1 MDHRK
6 TLAAARAQSNLIKI
20 MTPERWQQ
28 VKEVLQSVLDQPS
41 EAQNDF
47 LKQAVRDDEP
57 LRLEVESL
65 LEFQEGNENFIE
77 TSALEITAR
86 SVGAEAQDE
95 MAGAQI
101 GPFQVERE
109 IGRGGMGAVYLAQ
122 QNDDHYQRRVAIKII
137 KRGMDSDEI
146 VRRFRNE
153 RQILANL
160 THPNIA
166 GLYSGGTTDAGLPF
180 FVMEYVEGKP
190 INEYCEGQDLSIAER
205 LKLFRTVCSA
215 ISYAHQNLVIHRDLK
230 PSNILVTE
238 AGVPKLLDF
247 GIAKLLNAA
256 DAPEAQMTETLLRVM
271 TPEYASPEQARGE
284 RMTTASDVYSLG
296 VVLYEL
302 LTGRRPY
309 RLKNRLPH
317 EIAQIISERVPER
330 PSTAI
335 SRVDEMPE
343 GHAQQSTTTTPATH
357 QPRPGE
363 LAKLRRSLRGDLDN
377 IVLMAMRKD
386 PARRYQSVEQFSED
400 IRRHLE
406 RLPVRARKDTFDYRA
421 SKFIRRNRLGVAAAA
436 VVLLVLLGGIFA
448 TRWEQR
454 RAERRFN
461 EVRALANSFLFEFD
475 DSIKDL
481 QGATPARELV
491 VRRSLQYLDSL
502 SQESANDPALQLE
515 LATAYERIGS
525 IQGNSYY
532 SNLGDTEGAL
542 RSYQTSVAL
551 LERITTTAPNKRAVK
566 RQLAASYA
574 GLADLLYVKTEL
586 PEALKNYERAV
597 GLLRGLVEEDR
608 ANEGLRNDL
617 AILYSHLGDLKG
629 IPGGSNLGDT
639 QGALTAHRE
648 ALRLRQELV
657 SSNPTNH
664 EWQFELAS
672 GLSSVGFL
680 TNAVGDTNGASE
692 LLRRSIALLEGL
704 AAAEPNNARYRMELL
719 TEYMRFG
726 SVLYDDGQYAEAA
739 DFARRTI
746 KQLEATIADESK
758 NSLTT
763 YNLAMALN
771 FLGRNLTRLGDVKG
785 ALESHARA
793 LTINEKLLEAD
804 STSTDMKRT
813 VWLTYQ
819 RTAEAYFA
827 GRDFPAALERYRR
840 AVAMEEALLAAAPL
854 NEQAHDD
861 HSIGLGGLGLT
872 LGELGDLRGGRDVL
886 VRASVEAEDLVK
898 QSPSN
903 ARLQSRLALRLEE
916 QGQLS
921 TQLAQRSKSGE
932 AASNWRA
939 SRDPLARS
947 LEIWSSLRDQN
958 KLGRLDSGKPEEV
971 TREIA
976 KCDAAISSGPT
987 P

>member
-1 MDHRK
+1 
-6 TLAAARAQSNLIKI
+6 

-28 VKEVLQSVLDQPS
+28 VKDLLQSVLEQPTEEQTS
-41 EAQNDF
+41 F
-47 LKQAVRDDEP
+47 LNHAAGRDDS

-65 LEFQEGNENFIE
+65 LEFQDGNENFIE

-122 QNDDHYQRRVAIKII
+122 QNDNHYQRQVAIKII

-166 GLYSGGTTDAGLPF
+166 GLYSGGTTDSGLPF
-180 FVMEYVEGKP
+180 FVMEYVAGKP
-190 INEYCEGQDLSIAER
+190 INEYCAAQDLSIEER
-205 LKLFRTVCSA
+205 LKLFRTICSA

-230 PSNILVTE
+230 PTNILVTDD
-238 AGVPKLLDF
+238 GVPKLLDF
-247 GIAKLLNAA
+247 GIAKLLKA
-256 DAPEAQMTETLLRVM
+256 DDEAPLTETMLRVM

-302 LTGRRPY
+302 LTGQRPY
-309 RLKNRLPH
+309 RLKNCLPH
-317 EIAQIISERVPER
+317 EIAQIISERVPAR

-335 SRVDEMPE
+335 SPVEDMPE
-343 GHAQQSTTTTPATH
+343 GAASTSTTQPTGKDRPA
-357 QPRPGE
+357 E

-377 IVLMAMRKD
+377 IVLMAIRKD

-436 VVLLVLLGGIFA
+436 VVIVVLLAGIFA
-448 TRWEQR
+448 TRWQAH

-461 EVRALANSFLFEFD
+461 DVRALANSFLFEFD

-502 SQESANDPALQLE
+502 SRESANDPALQLE

-542 RSYQTSVAL
+542 RSYRTSVAL
-551 LERITTTAPNKRAVK
+551 LERIATTAPDPRALR
-566 RQLAASYA
+566 RQLAASYS
-574 GLADLLYVKTEL
+574 GLADMLYVKNEL
-586 PEALKNYERAV
+586 QEALANYDKAA
-597 GLLRGLVEEDR
+597 GLLRGVSDEDP
-608 ANEGLRNDL
+608 ANEDLRNDL

-639 QGALTAHRE
+639 QGALVAHRE
-648 ALRLRQELV
+648 SLRLREELAAA
-657 SSNPTNH
+657 NPTKH
-664 EWQFELAS
+664 EWQFEVAS

-680 TNAVGDTNGASE
+680 TNATGDTQGASE
-692 LLRRSIALLEGL
+692 MLRQSIAMLEGL
-704 AAAEPNNARYRMELL
+704 AASEPNNARYHMELL

-726 SVLYDDGQYAEAA
+726 SVLYDDGRYAEAA
-739 DFARRTI
+739 DFTRRTI
-746 KQLEATIADESK
+746 TRLDATAAGESK
-758 NSLTT
+758 NSLTL

-771 FLGRNLTRLGDVKG
+771 FLGRNLTQLGNVKG
-785 ALESHARA
+785 ALEAHARA
-793 LTINEKLLEAD
+793 LTINEELLKSD
-804 STSTDMKRT
+804 PTSADMKRT

-827 GRDFPAALERYRR
+827 GHDFPSALERYRR
-840 AVAMEEALLAAAPL
+840 AIAMEEELLAAAPL
-854 NEQAHDD
+854 NGQAHDD
-861 HSIGLGGLGLT
+861 HSVGLGGLGLT
-872 LGELGDLRGGRDVL
+872 LSELGDLRGGHEAL
-886 VRASVEAEDLVK
+886 VRASLEAEDLVK

-903 ARLQSRLALRLEE
+903 SRLQSRLALRLME
-916 QGQLS
+916 QGHVS
-921 TQLAQRSKSGE
+921 AQLAQQSKRSDE
-932 AASNWRA
+932 VASNWRA
-939 SRDPLARS
+939 ARDLFARS
-947 LEIWSSLRDQN
+947 LKIWSSLRDQN

-971 TREIA
+971 THGIA
-976 KCDAAISSGPT
+976 KCDAALSSAG
-987 P
+987 

>member
-1 MDHRK
+1 M
-6 TLAAARAQSNLIKI
+6 
-20 MTPERWQQ
+20 
-28 VKEVLQSVLDQPS
+28 
-41 EAQNDF
+41 
-47 LKQAVRDDEP
+47 
-57 LRLEVESL
+57 ESL

-122 QNDDHYQRRVAIKII
+122 QNDNHYQRQVAIKII

-166 GLYSGGTTDAGLPF
+166 GLYSGGTTETGLPF

-190 INEYCEGQDLSIAER
+190 INEYCAALDLSVEER
-205 LKLFRTVCSA
+205 LKIFRTVCSA

-230 PSNILVTE
+230 PSNILVTDD
-238 AGVPKLLDF
+238 GVPKLLDF
-247 GIAKLLNAA
+247 GIAKILKADDEAA
-256 DAPEAQMTETLLRVM
+256 LTETMLRVM

-302 LTGRRPY
+302 LTGQRPY

-335 SRVDEMPE
+335 SRVEEMPE
-343 GHAQQSTTTTPATH
+343 GEAATTTPQSTGKSS
-357 QPRPGE
+357 PGE

-406 RLPVRARKDTFDYRA
+406 KLPVRARKDTFDYRA
-421 SKFIRRNRLGVAAAA
+421 SKFIGRNRLGLAAAA
-436 VVLLVLLGGIFA
+436 VVLLVLSGGILA
-448 TRWEQR
+448 TRWEAH
-454 RAERRFN
+454 RAQRRFN
-461 EVRALANSFLFEFD
+461 DVRALANSFLFEFD
-475 DSIKDL
+475 NSIKDL

-502 SQESANDPALQLE
+502 SRESANDPALQLE

-542 RSYQTSVAL
+542 RSYRTSVAL
-551 LERITTTAPNKRAVK
+551 LERIATNAPDPRALR
-566 RQLAASYA
+566 RQLAASYS
-574 GLADLLYVKTEL
+574 GLADMLYVKNEL
-586 PEALKNYERAV
+586 QEALANYDKAV
-597 GLLRGLVEEDR
+597 GLLRAVSDEDP
-608 ANEGLRNDL
+608 ANENLRNDL

-639 QGALTAHRE
+639 QGALAAHRE
-648 ALRLRQELV
+648 SLRLREELAAA
-657 SSNPTNH
+657 NPTKH
-664 EWQFELAS
+664 EWQFEVAS
-672 GLSSVGFL
+672 GLSSVGFI
-680 TNAVGDTNGASE
+680 TNATGDTQGASE
-692 LLRRSIALLEGL
+692 MLRQSIAMLEGL
-704 AAAEPNNARYRMELL
+704 AASEPNNARYQMELL

-726 SVLYDDGQYAEAA
+726 SVLYDDGRYAEAA
-739 DFARRTI
+739 DFTRRTI
-746 KQLEATIADESK
+746 TRLDATAAAESK
-758 NSLTT
+758 NSLTL

-771 FLGRNLTRLGDVKG
+771 FLGRNLTQLGDVKG
-785 ALESHARA
+785 ALEAHARA
-793 LTINEKLLEAD
+793 LTINEELLKSD
-804 STSTDMKRT
+804 PTSADMKRT

-827 GRDFPAALERYRR
+827 GHDFPSALERYRR
-840 AVAMEEALLAAAPL
+840 AIAMEEELLAAAPL
-854 NEQAHDD
+854 NGQAHDD
-861 HSIGLGGLGLT
+861 HSIGLAGLGLT
-872 LGELGDLRGGRDVL
+872 LVEVGDLRGGCDAL
-886 VRASVEAEDLVK
+886 LRASGEAEELVK
-898 QSPSN
+898 QSPAN
-903 ARLQSRLALRLEE
+903 ARLQTRLALRLLE

-921 TQLAQRSKSGE
+921 AQLAQRSPRDE
-932 AASNWRA
+932 VAANWRA
-939 SRDPLARS
+939 ARDLFARS
-947 LEIWSSLRDQN
+947 LKIWSSLRDQN

-971 TREIA
+971 TRGIA
-976 KCDAAISSGPT
+976 KCDAAISSAG
-987 P
+987 

>member
-1 MDHRK
+1 MPNLPRYS
-6 TLAAARAQSNLIKI
+6 AAVMNALTINHA
-20 MTPERWQQ
+20 
-28 VKEVLQSVLDQPS
+28 
-41 EAQNDF
+41 AGG
-47 LKQAVRDDEP
+47 DDP

-86 SVGAEAQDE
+86 SVGTESQDE

-122 QNDDHYQRRVAIKII
+122 QNDNHYHRQVAIKII

-180 FVMEYVEGKP
+180 FVMEYVAGKP
-190 INEYCEGQDLSIAER
+190 INEYCEARDLSIEDR

-230 PSNILVTE
+230 PSNILVTD

-247 GIAKLLNAA
+247 GIAKLLKADDEAA
-256 DAPEAQMTETLLRVM
+256 LTETMLRVM

-302 LTGRRPY
+302 LTGHRPY

-335 SRVDEMPE
+335 SRVEEMPE
-343 GHAQQSTTTTPATH
+343 GAASTTTMHSTGKSCPA
-357 QPRPGE
+357 E

-406 RLPVRARKDTFDYRA
+406 RLPVRARKDTFDYRT

-436 VVLLVLLGGIFA
+436 VVILVLLAGILA
-448 TRWEQR
+448 TRWEAR

-461 EVRALANSFLFEFD
+461 DVRALANSFLFEFD

-481 QGATPARELV
+481 EGATPARELV

-502 SQESANDPALQLE
+502 AQESANDPALQLE
-515 LATAYERIGS
+515 LAIAYERIGS

-542 RSYQTSVAL
+542 RSYRTSVAL
-551 LERITTTAPNKRAVK
+551 LERIATTTSDQRALR
-566 RQLAASYA
+566 RQLAASYS
-574 GLADLLYVKTEL
+574 GLADMLYVKNEL
-586 PEALKNYERAV
+586 QEALANYDKAV
-597 GLLRGLVEEDR
+597 GLLRGVSDEDP
-608 ANEGLRNDL
+608 ANEDLRNDL

-639 QGALTAHRE
+639 QGALAAHRE
-648 ALRLRQELV
+648 SLRLRQELAT
-657 SSNPTNH
+657 SKPTKH
-664 EWQFELAS
+664 EWQFEVAS

-680 TNAVGDTNGASE
+680 TNATGDTEGASE
-692 LLRRSIALLEGL
+692 MLRQSIAMLEGL
-704 AAAEPNNARYRMELL
+704 AASEPNNARYHMELL

-726 SVLYDDGQYAEAA
+726 SVLYDDGRYAEAA

-746 KQLEATIADESK
+746 KRLDATAAGELE
-758 NSLTT
+758 NSLTL

-771 FLGRNLTRLGDVKG
+771 FLGRNLTQLGDVKG
-785 ALESHARA
+785 ALEAHARA
-793 LTINEKLLEAD
+793 LTINKKLLNSD
-804 STSTDMKRT
+804 PTSADMKRT

-827 GRDFPAALERYRR
+827 GHDFPSALERYRN
-840 AVAMEEALLAAAPL
+840 AVAMEEDLLAAAPL
-854 NEQAHDD
+854 NGQVHDD

-872 LGELGDLRGGRDVL
+872 MVEMGDLRGGRDAL
-886 VRASVEAEDLVK
+886 MRASVEAEELVK

-903 ARLQSRLALRLEE
+903 ARLQTRLALRLME
-916 QGQLS
+916 QGHVS
-921 TQLAQRSKSGE
+921 AQLAQLSKRSE
-932 AASNWRA
+932 VASNWRSA
-939 SRDPLARS
+939 RDPLARS
-947 LEIWSSLRDQN
+947 LEIWNNLRDQN
-958 KLGRLDSGKPEEV
+958 KLSRVDSGKPAEV
-971 TREIA
+971 LREIA
-976 KCDAAISSGPT
+976 KCDAAIVSGST

>member
-1 MDHRK
+1 
-6 TLAAARAQSNLIKI
+6 

-28 VKEVLQSVLDQPS
+28 VKGLLQSVLEQPPGDQT
-41 EAQNDF
+41 AF
-47 LKQAVRDDEP
+47 LNKQTDGDAP

-77 TSALEITAR
+77 TSALEVTAR

-95 MAGAQI
+95 MAGEQI

-122 QNDDHYQRRVAIKII
+122 QNDNHYQRQVAIKII

-153 RQILANL
+153 RQILAHL

-190 INEYCEGQDLSIAER
+190 INEYCEVQDLSIAER

-230 PSNILVTE
+230 PSNILVTQD
-238 AGVPKLLDF
+238 GQPKLLDF
-247 GIAKLLNAA
+247 GIAKLLKPDDEGAL
-256 DAPEAQMTETLLRVM
+256 TETMLRVM

-284 RMTTASDVYSLG
+284 RMSTASDVYSLG

-317 EIAQIISERVPER
+317 EIAEIISERVPER

-335 SRVDEMPE
+335 GRAEKIPE
-343 GHAQQSTTTTPATH
+343 GRATPETTSTAQSTGKA
-357 QPRPGE
+357 RGGE

-421 SKFIRRNRLGVAAAA
+421 SRFFLRNKFRVAAAA
-436 VVLLVLLGGIFA
+436 ALVLVLVAGIVA

-461 EVRALANSFLFEFD
+461 DVRALANSFLFEFD
-475 DSIKDL
+475 DAIKDL
-481 QGATPARELV
+481 EGATPARELI

-502 SQESANDPALQLE
+502 SRESANDPALQLE

-551 LERITTTAPNKRAVK
+551 LERIAATAPDKRTLR

-574 GLADLLYVKTEL
+574 GLADLMYVKTQL
-586 PEALKNYERAV
+586 PEALKNYDKAV
-597 GLLRGLVEEDR
+597 VLLRGLVNEDQ
-608 ANEGLRNDL
+608 ANDQLRKDL

-639 QGALTAHRE
+639 QGALVAHRE
-648 ALRLRQELV
+648 SLRLREELAAA
-657 SSNPTNH
+657 NPTNY
-664 EWQFELAS
+664 EWQYEVAS

-680 TNAVGDTNGASE
+680 TNAIGDTQGASE

-739 DFARRTI
+739 DFTRRTI
-746 KQLEATIADESK
+746 KQLEATMAGESK
-758 NSLTT
+758 NSLTL
-763 YNLAMALN
+763 YNLATALN
-771 FLGRNLTRLGDVKG
+771 FLGRNLTRMGDVKE
-785 ALESHARA
+785 ALIAHARA
-793 LTINEKLLEAD
+793 LTINEKLLD
-804 STSTDMKRT
+804 TDPTSTDMKRS

-827 GRDFPAALERYRR
+827 GRDFPAALQRYRR

-854 NEQAHDD
+854 DGQAHDD

-872 LGELGDLRGGRDVL
+872 LGEMGDLRGGHDAL
-886 VRASVEAEDLVK
+886 LRASVEAEELVK

-903 ARLQSRLALRLEE
+903 ARLQTRLALRLEE

>member
-1 MDHRK
+1 
-6 TLAAARAQSNLIKI
+6 

-28 VKEVLQSVLDQPS
+28 VKDLLQSVLEQPS
-41 EAQNDF
+41 EEQPAF
-47 LKQAVRDDEP
+47 LNHAAGRDDS

-101 GPFQVERE
+101 GPFKVERE

-122 QNDDHYQRRVAIKII
+122 QNDNHYQRQVAIKII

-190 INEYCEGQDLSIAER
+190 INEYCEVQDLSIEER

-247 GIAKLLNAA
+247 GIAKLLNAD
-256 DAPEAQMTETLLRVM
+256 DAPGAQMTETMLRVM

-302 LTGRRPY
+302 LTGLRPY
-309 RLKNRLPH
+309 HLKNRLPH

-335 SRVDEMPE
+335 SRAEEMPE
-343 GHAQQSTTTTPATH
+343 GAGSTTTTQSTGNT
-357 QPRPGE
+357 RPLE

-377 IVLMAMRKD
+377 IVLMAIRKD

-436 VVLLVLLGGIFA
+436 LVLLVLLGGIFA
-448 TRWEQR
+448 TRWQQR

-502 SQESANDPALQLE
+502 SRESANDPALQLE

-542 RSYQTSVAL
+542 RSYRTSVAL
-551 LERITTTAPNKRAVK
+551 LERVATTEPDPRALR
-566 RQLAASYA
+566 RQLAASYS
-574 GLADLLYVKTEL
+574 GLADMLYVKNEL
-586 PEALKNYERAV
+586 QEALANYDKAA
-597 GLLRGLVEEDR
+597 GLLRGVSDEDP
-608 ANEGLRNDL
+608 ANEDLRNDL

-639 QGALTAHRE
+639 QGALAAHRE
-648 ALRLRQELV
+648 SLRLREELAAA
-657 SSNPTNH
+657 NPTKH
-664 EWQFELAS
+664 EWQFGVAS

-680 TNAVGDTNGASE
+680 TNATGDTQGASE
-692 LLRRSIALLEGL
+692 MLRQSIAMLEGL
-704 AAAEPNNARYRMELL
+704 AASEPNNARYHMELL

-726 SVLYDDGQYAEAA
+726 SVLYDDGRYAEAA
-739 DFARRTI
+739 DFTRRTI
-746 KQLEATIADESK
+746 TRLDATAAGESK
-758 NSLTT
+758 NSLTL

-771 FLGRNLTRLGDVKG
+771 FLGRNLTQLGDVKG
-785 ALESHARA
+785 ALEAHARA
-793 LTINEKLLEAD
+793 LTINEELLKSD
-804 STSTDMKRT
+804 PTSADMKRT

-827 GRDFPAALERYRR
+827 GHDFPSALERYRR
-840 AVAMEEALLAAAPL
+840 AIAMEEELLAAAPL
-854 NEQAHDD
+854 NGQAHDD
-861 HSIGLGGLGLT
+861 HSVGLGGLGLT
-872 LGELGDLRGGRDVL
+872 LSELGDLRGGHEAL
-886 VRASVEAEDLVK
+886 VRASLEAEDLVK

-903 ARLQSRLALRLEE
+903 SRLQSRLALRLME
-916 QGQLS
+916 QGHVS
-921 TQLAQRSKSGE
+921 ARLAQQSKRGE
-932 AASNWRA
+932 VASNWHA
-939 SRDPLARS
+939 ARDPLSRS

-958 KLGRLDSGKPEEV
+958 KLGSLDSGKPEEV
-971 TREIA
+971 AREIA
-976 KCDAAISSGPT
+976 KCDAAILSGPT

>member
-1 MDHRK
+1 
-6 TLAAARAQSNLIKI
+6 

-28 VKEVLQSVLDQPS
+28 VKGLLQSVLEQPPG
-41 EAQNDF
+41 EQTAF
-47 LKQAVRDDEP
+47 LNKQANGDAS

-65 LEFQEGNENFIE
+65 LEFREGNENFIE

-86 SVGAEAQDE
+86 SVGVEAQDE

-122 QNDDHYQRRVAIKII
+122 QNDNHYQRQVAIKII

-166 GLYSGGTTDAGLPF
+166 ALYSGGTTDAGLPF
-180 FVMEYVEGKP
+180 FVMEYVAGQP
-190 INEYCEGQDLSIAER
+190 INEYCEARMLSTAER
-205 LKLFRTVCSA
+205 LELFRIVCSA

-230 PSNILVTE
+230 PSNVLVTE
-238 AGVPKLLDF
+238 DGVPKLLDF
-247 GIAKLLNAA
+247 GIAKLLKPDQEAA
-256 DAPEAQMTETLLRVM
+256 LTETMLRVM

-309 RLKNRLPH
+309 RLKNLLPH

-335 SRVDEMPE
+335 SRVEEIAEGRATPE
-343 GHAQQSTTTTPATH
+343 STNTTPSTGKA
-357 QPRPGE
+357 RGGE
-363 LAKLRRSLRGDLDN
+363 LAKLRRSLLGDMDN

-406 RLPVRARKDTFDYRA
+406 GLPVRARKDTFDYRA
-421 SKFIRRNRLGVAAAA
+421 SKFLRRNRLGVAAAA
-436 VVLLVLLGGIFA
+436 VVLLVLLGGILA
-448 TRWEQR
+448 TRWEAR

-461 EVRALANSFLFEFD
+461 DVRALANSFLFEFD

-481 QGATPARELV
+481 EGATPARELV

-502 SQESANDPALQLE
+502 SQEAANDPALQLE

-551 LERITTTAPNKRAVK
+551 LERIATTAPDKRAFR
-566 RQLAASYA
+566 RQLAASYG

-586 PEALKNYERAV
+586 PEAQKNYEKAV
-597 GLLRGLVEEDR
+597 GLLRGLVDEEP
-608 ANEGLRNDL
+608 ANAGLRKDL
-617 AILYSHLGDLKG
+617 AVLDSHLGDLKG

-639 QGALTAHRE
+639 QGALAAHRE
-648 ALRLRQELV
+648 SLRLRQELAAA
-657 SSNPTNH
+657 NPTNH
-664 EWQFELAS
+664 EWQYEVAS

-680 TNAVGDTNGASE
+680 TSAMGDTQGASE

-704 AAAEPNNARYRMELL
+704 AAAEPSNARYHMELL

-726 SVLYDDGQYAEAA
+726 SVLYDDGQYVEAA

-746 KQLEATIADESK
+746 KQLETTIADESK
-758 NSLTT
+758 NSLSL

-785 ALESHARA
+785 ALEAHARA
-793 LTINEKLLEAD
+793 LTINEKLLETD
-804 STSTDMKRT
+804 PTSTDMKRS

-827 GRDFPAALERYRR
+827 GRDFPSALERYRR

-854 NEQAHDD
+854 NGQAHDD
-861 HSIGLGGLGLT
+861 HSIGLAGLGLT
-872 LGELGDLRGGRDVL
+872 LGEMGDLRGGREAL
-886 VRASVEAEDLVK
+886 LRASVEAEELVK

-903 ARLQSRLALRLEE
+903 ARLQTRLALRLLEL
-916 QGQLS
+916 GRVFA
-921 TQLAQRSKSGE
+921 QLAERSPRREGALGWG
-932 AASNWRA
+932 AA
-939 SRDPLARS
+939 RDPLSRS

-958 KLGRLDSGKPEEV
+958 KLSRVDSGKPEEV
-971 TREIA
+971 AREIA
-976 KCDAAISSGPT
+976 KCDAAISSGPR

>member
-1 MDHRK
+1 
-6 TLAAARAQSNLIKI
+6 
-20 MTPERWQQ
+20 MTPERWQE
-28 VKEVLQSVLDQPS
+28 VKGLLQSVLDQPV
-41 EAQNDF
+41 EEQTAF
-47 LKQAVRDDEP
+47 LNQAAGRDDQ

-77 TSALEITAR
+77 TSALEVTAR
-86 SVGAEAQDE
+86 SVGVEVQDD
-95 MAGAQI
+95 MTGTQI

-122 QNDDHYQRRVAIKII
+122 QNDTHYQRQVAIKII

-180 FVMEYVEGKP
+180 FVMEFVAGKP
-190 INEYCEGQDLSIAER
+190 INQYCEALDLSIEAR

-230 PSNILVTE
+230 PSNILVTDN
-238 AGVPKLLDF
+238 GVPKLLDF
-247 GIAKLLNAA
+247 GIAKLLNAN

-271 TPEYASPEQARGE
+271 TPEYASPEQARGQ

-317 EIAQIISERVPER
+317 EIAQIISERLPER

-335 SRVDEMPE
+335 SRVEETPE
-343 GHAQQSTTTTPATH
+343 GQVPESTSATQSTAST
-357 QPRPGE
+357 RPGE

-406 RLPVRARKDTFDYRA
+406 RLPVRARKDTFNYRA
-421 SKFIRRNRLGVAAAA
+421 SKFIQRNRLGVAAAA
-436 VVLLVLLGGIFA
+436 IVILVVMAGVLT
-448 TRWEQR
+448 TRWQAH

-481 QGATPARELV
+481 EGATKARELV

-502 SQESANDPALQLE
+502 SQESANDPELQLE
-515 LATAYERIGS
+515 LATSYERIGS

-542 RSYQTSVAL
+542 RSYKTSVSI
-551 LERITTTAPNKRAVK
+551 LERIATITPNKGSVR
-566 RQLAASYA
+566 RQLAASYS
-574 GLADLLYVKTEL
+574 GLGDLLYAKTEL
-586 PEALKNYERAV
+586 AESLKNYDKAL
-597 GLLRGLVEEDR
+597 GLLLGLVAEDP
-608 ANEGLRNDL
+608 ANDELRRDL

-639 QGALTAHRE
+639 QGALVAHRE
-648 ALRLRQELV
+648 SLRLRQELAA
-657 SSNPTNH
+657 SNPTNH
-664 EWQFELAS
+664 EWQFEVAS

-680 TNAVGDTNGASE
+680 TNATGDTQGASE
-692 LLRRSIALLEGL
+692 LLRHSISMLEGL
-704 AAAEPNNARYRMELL
+704 ETAQPDNVKYRMETV

-739 DFARRTI
+739 DYTRRTI
-746 KQLEATIADESK
+746 KQLEATIAIEPK
-758 NSLTT
+758 NSLPA
-763 YNLAMALN
+763 YNLAIAYN
-771 FLGRNLTRLGDVKG
+771 FLGRNLTRMGNVNQ

-793 LTINEKLLEAD
+793 LTINEKLLD
-804 STSTDMKRT
+804 SDPTSTDMKRS
-813 VWLTYQ
+813 VWLTHQ

-827 GRDFPAALERYRR
+827 ARDFPAALERYRR
-840 AVAMEEALLAAAPL
+840 AVAMEEALLATAPL
-854 NEQAHDD
+854 NGQAHDD

-872 LGELGDLRGGRDVL
+872 LGEIGDLRGGRDAL
-886 VRASVEAEDLVK
+886 GRASVEAEDLVK

-903 ARLQSRLALRLEE
+903 ARLQTRLALRLME
-916 QGQLS
+916 QGHIS
-921 TQLAQRSKSGE
+921 AQLAERSRNGE
-932 AASNWRA
+932 AVSNWRA
-939 SRDPLARS
+939 AREPFSRS
-947 LEIWSSLRDQN
+947 LEIWSTLRDQN
-958 KLGRLDSGKPEEV
+958 KLSRLDSGKPEEIA
-971 TREIA
+971 REIA
-976 KCDAAISSGPT
+976 KCDAAISSGR
-987 P
+987 

>member
-1 MDHRK
+1 
-6 TLAAARAQSNLIKI
+6 
-20 MTPERWQQ
+20 
-28 VKEVLQSVLDQPS
+28 
-41 EAQNDF
+41 
-47 LKQAVRDDEP
+47 
-57 LRLEVESL
+57 
-65 LEFQEGNENFIE
+65 
-77 TSALEITAR
+77 
-86 SVGAEAQDE
+86 
-95 MAGAQI
+95 
-101 GPFQVERE
+101 
-109 IGRGGMGAVYLAQ
+109 
-122 QNDDHYQRRVAIKII
+122 
-137 KRGMDSDEI
+137 

-190 INEYCEGQDLSIAER
+190 INEYCTAQDLSIEAR

-215 ISYAHQNLVIHRDLK
+215 LSYAHQNLVIHRDLK
-230 PSNILVTE
+230 PSNILVTDD
-238 AGVPKLLDF
+238 GVPKLLDF
-247 GIAKLLNAA
+247 GIAKLLKADDEAA
-256 DAPEAQMTETLLRVM
+256 LTETMLRVM

-302 LTGRRPY
+302 LTGQRPY

-335 SRVDEMPE
+335 SRVEEMSE
-343 GHAQQSTTTTPATH
+343 GAASTPSTQSTGKSL
-357 QPRPGE
+357 GE

-406 RLPVRARKDTFDYRA
+406 RLPVRARKDTFNYRT
-421 SKFIRRNRLGVAAAA
+421 SKFIQRNRLGMAAAAA
-436 VVLLVLLGGIFA
+436 VILVLAAGFFA
-448 TRWEQR
+448 TRWQAR

-461 EVRALANSFLFEFD
+461 DVRSLANSFLFEFD
-475 DSIKDL
+475 DSIKNL
-481 QGATPARELV
+481 EGATPARELV

-525 IQGNSYY
+525 IQGNNYY

-551 LERITTTAPNKRAVK
+551 LNRIATTAPDKRAFR
-566 RQLAASYA
+566 RQLAASYT
-574 GLADLLYVKTEL
+574 GLGDLLYVKTEL
-586 PEALKNYERAV
+586 PEALKNYDKAL
-597 GLLRGLVEEDR
+597 GLLRGLAEEDR
-608 ANEGLRNDL
+608 TNDGLRRDL
-617 AILYSHLGDLKG
+617 ANLYSHQGDLKG

-639 QGALTAHRE
+639 QGALADHRE
-648 ALRLRQELV
+648 SLRLRQELAA
-657 SSNPTNH
+657 SNPNNH
-664 EWQFELAS
+664 EWQFEVAS

-680 TNAVGDTNGASE
+680 TNATGDTQDASE
-692 LLRRSIALLEGL
+692 LLRRSIAILEGL
-704 AAAEPNNARYRMELL
+704 AIAEPDNVKYRMETV

-739 DFARRTI
+739 DYTRRTI
-746 KQLEATIADESK
+746 KQLEGTIAKDSK
-758 NSLTT
+758 NSLTA
-763 YNLAMALN
+763 YNLAVAYN
-771 FLGRNLTRLGDVKG
+771 FLGRNLTRMGQVKE
-785 ALESHARA
+785 ALAAHARG
-793 LTINEKLLEAD
+793 LTINEKLLESD
-804 STSTDMKRT
+804 PTSTDIKRSI
-813 VWLTYQ
+813 WLTYQ
-819 RTAEAYFA
+819 RSAEAYFA

-840 AVAMEEALLAAAPL
+840 AVSMEEALLATAPL
-854 NEQAHDD
+854 NGQAHDD

-872 LGELGDLRGGRDVL
+872 LVEMGDLRGGRESL
-886 VRASVEAEDLVK
+886 VRAAIEAEELVK

-903 ARLQSRLALRLEE
+903 SRLQSRLALRLME
-916 QGQLS
+916 QGHVS
-921 TQLAQRSKSGE
+921 AQLASRSQTSE
-932 AASNWRA
+932 RAANWRA
-939 SRDPLARS
+939 ALDTLSKS
-947 LEIWSSLRDQN
+947 LEIWNRLREQN
-958 KLGRLDSGKPEEV
+958 KLSRVDAGKPEEV

-987 P
+987 LLRTRS

>member
-1 MDHRK
+1 
-6 TLAAARAQSNLIKI
+6 

-28 VKEVLQSVLDQPS
+28 VKDLLQSVLEQPT
-41 EAQNDF
+41 EEQTAF
-47 LKQAVRDDEP
+47 LNHAAGRDDP
-57 LRLEVESL
+57 LRLEVASL

-77 TSALEITAR
+77 TSALEVTAR

-122 QNDDHYQRRVAIKII
+122 QNDNQYQRQVAIKII

-190 INEYCEGQDLSIAER
+190 INEYCEAQDLSVEDR

-230 PSNILVTE
+230 PSNILVTGD
-238 AGVPKLLDF
+238 GVPKLLDF
-247 GIAKLLNAA
+247 GIAKLLNAE
-256 DAPEAQMTETLLRVM
+256 DAREAQLTETMLRVM

-302 LTGRRPY
+302 LTGQRPY

-335 SRVDEMPE
+335 SRVAEVPE
-343 GHAQQSTTTTPATH
+343 GAASSTPTQSTSKNRH
-357 QPRPGE
+357 GE

-377 IVLMAMRKD
+377 IVLMSMRKD
-386 PARRYQSVEQFSED
+386 SARRYQSVEQFSED

-406 RLPVRARKDTFDYRA
+406 KLPVRARKDTFDYRA

-436 VVLLVLLGGIFA
+436 VVILVLLAGIFA
-448 TRWEQR
+448 TRWEAR

-461 EVRALANSFLFEFD
+461 DVRALANSFLFEFD

-481 QGATPARELV
+481 EGATPARELV

-502 SQESANDPALQLE
+502 SQEAASDPALQLE

-542 RSYQTSVAL
+542 RSYQISVAL
-551 LERITTTAPNKRAVK
+551 LERITKTAPDKRAFQ

-586 PEALKNYERAV
+586 PEALKNYEKAV
-597 GLLRGLVEEDR
+597 GLLRGLVNEDP

-639 QGALTAHRE
+639 QGALIAHRE
-648 ALRLRQELV
+648 SLRLRQELAA
-657 SSNPTNH
+657 SNATNH

-680 TNAVGDTNGASE
+680 TNAMGDTQGASE
-692 LLRRSIALLEGL
+692 QLRRSIALLEGL
-704 AAAEPNNARYRMELL
+704 AAAEPDNARYHMELL

-746 KQLEATIADESK
+746 KHLEATIPSESK
-758 NSLTT
+758 NSLTL

-771 FLGRNLTRLGDVKG
+771 FLGRNLTQLGDVKG
-785 ALESHARA
+785 ALEAHARA
-793 LTINEKLLEAD
+793 LTINEKLLEMD
-804 STSTDMKRT
+804 PTSADMKRT

-819 RTAEAYFA
+819 RKAEADFA
-827 GRDFPAALERYRR
+827 GRDFPSALEGYRR
-840 AVAMEEALLAAAPL
+840 AVGMEEALLAAAPL
-854 NEQAHDD
+854 NGQAHDD
-861 HSIGLGGLGLT
+861 HSVGLAGLGLT
-872 LGELGDLRGGRDVL
+872 LGEMGDLRGGREVL
-886 VRASVEAEDLVK
+886 VRASAEAEELVK
-898 QSPSN
+898 QSPAN
-903 ARLQSRLALRLEE
+903 ARLQTRLALRLME
-916 QGQLS
+916 QGHIS
-921 TQLAQRSKSGE
+921 AQLAQLSKRGE
-932 AASNWRA
+932 VASNWLA
-939 SRDPLARS
+939 ARDPLSRS
-947 LEIWSSLRDQN
+947 LEIWNSLRDQH
-958 KLGRLDSGKPEEV
+958 KLSRVDSGKPEEV
-971 TREIA
+971 AREIA
-976 KCDAAISSGPT
+976 KCDAAVSPARH
-987 P
+987 PK

>member
-1 MDHRK
+1 
-6 TLAAARAQSNLIKI
+6 
-20 MTPERWQQ
+20 MTPERWQE
-28 VKEVLQSVLDQPS
+28 VKDLLQSVLEQPTG
-41 EAQNDF
+41 EQTAF
-47 LKQAVRDDEP
+47 LNQAAGRDDH
-57 LRLEVESL
+57 LRQEVESL

-86 SVGAEAQDE
+86 SVGAEAQDD
-95 MAGAQI
+95 MTGTQI

-122 QNDDHYQRRVAIKII
+122 QNDNHYQRQVAIKVI

-166 GLYSGGTTDAGLPF
+166 GLYSGGTTAAGLPF
-180 FVMEYVEGKP
+180 FVMEFVEGRP
-190 INEYCEGQDLSIAER
+190 INEYCEVQGLSIEER

-230 PSNILVTE
+230 PSNILVTDDC
-238 AGVPKLLDF
+238 VPKLLDF
-247 GIAKLLNAA
+247 GIAKLLNAD
-256 DAPEAQMTETLLRVM
+256 DAPEVQMTETLLRVM
-271 TPEYASPEQARGE
+271 TPEYASPEQARGQ

-309 RLKNRLPH
+309 RLKNLLPH
-317 EIAQIISERVPER
+317 EIAQIISEGVPER

-335 SRVDEMPE
+335 SRAEETSEGNVPE
-343 GHAQQSTTTTPATH
+343 STRTAQSTGNT
-357 QPRPGE
+357 RPGE

-421 SKFIRRNRLGVAAAA
+421 SKFIQRNRLGVAAAA
-436 VVLLVLLGGIFA
+436 LVILVVLAGILA
-448 TRWEQR
+448 TRWQAH

-461 EVRALANSFLFEFD
+461 DVRALANSFLFEFD

-481 QGATPARELV
+481 EGATPARELV

-502 SQESANDPALQLE
+502 SQEAANDPALQLE

-525 IQGNSYY
+525 IQGNNYY
-532 SNLGDTEGAL
+532 SNLGDTEGSL
-542 RSYQTSVAL
+542 RSYQTSVAIL
-551 LERITTTAPNKRAVK
+551 GRIATTAPDKPAFR
-566 RQLAASYA
+566 RQLAASYS
-574 GLADLLYVKTEL
+574 GLGDLLYAKTEL
-586 PEALKNYERAV
+586 PEALKNYDKAL
-597 GLLRGLVEEDR
+597 GLLLALAEEDP
-608 ANEGLRNDL
+608 ANDGLRRDL
-617 AILYSHLGDLKG
+617 AVLYSHLGDLRG

-639 QGALTAHRE
+639 QGALAAHRE
-648 ALRLRQELV
+648 SLRLRQELAA
-657 SSNPTNH
+657 SNPTNH
-664 EWQFELAS
+664 EWQFEVAS

-680 TNAVGDTNGASE
+680 TNATGDTKGASE
-692 LLRRSIALLEGL
+692 LLRRSIAMLEGL
-704 AAAEPNNARYRMELL
+704 ATAEPDNVKYRMETV

-739 DFARRTI
+739 DYTRRTI
-746 KQLEATIADESK
+746 KQLEATTAIEPK
-758 NSLTT
+758 NSLTA
-763 YNLAMALN
+763 YNLAVAYN
-771 FLGRNLTRLGDVKG
+771 FLGRNLTRMGDVKE
-785 ALESHARA
+785 ALLAHTRA
-793 LTINEKLLEAD
+793 LTINEKLLNND
-804 STSTDMKRT
+804 PTNTDMKRS
-813 VWLTYQ
+813 VWLTHQ

-827 GRDFPAALERYRR
+827 GRDFPSALERYRR
-840 AVAMEEALLAAAPL
+840 AVALEETLLATAPL
-854 NEQAHDD
+854 NAQAHDD

-872 LGELGDLRGGRDVL
+872 LGEIGDLRGGREAL
-886 VRASVEAEDLVK
+886 IRSSVEAEDLVK

-903 ARLQSRLALRLEE
+903 ARLQTRLALRLME
-916 QGQLS
+916 QGHVS
-921 TQLAQRSKSGE
+921 AQLAQLSKRGE
-932 AASNWRA
+932 VASNWRA
-939 SRDPLARS
+939 ARDPLSRS

-958 KLGRLDSGKPEEV
+958 KLSRVDSGKPEEV
-971 TREIA
+971 AREIA
-976 KCDAAISSGPT
+976 KCDAAISSGR
-987 P
+987 